1 MSRVDADAESAM
13 CSVPLKS
20 LMHSSLRALPAA
32 AGYRHGPACLPPS
45 FLHATTAAAVA
56 RAEQRCGVNF
66 YQVHQYRLEVTDH
79 ESTHEY
85 LSECFTAAQIPRGL
99 GTHNAALHSSPF
111 SLCNP
116 VS

>member
-45 FLHATTAAAVA
+45 FVHAKTAVQLRSVA
-56 RAEQRCGVNF
+56 RAQQRCGVNF
-66 YQVHQYRLEVTDH
+66 YQVQEYRVEMTDH
-79 ESTHEY
+79 ESTHDY
-85 LSECFTAAQIPRGL
+85 T
-99 GTHNAALHSSPF
+99 
-111 SLCNP
+111 
-116 VS
+116 